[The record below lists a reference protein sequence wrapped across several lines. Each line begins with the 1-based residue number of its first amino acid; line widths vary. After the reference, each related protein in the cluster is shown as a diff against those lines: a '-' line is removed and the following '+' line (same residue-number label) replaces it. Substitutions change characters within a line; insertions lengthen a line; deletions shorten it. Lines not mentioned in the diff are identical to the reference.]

1 MFSSSQMKLGLKL
14 DMEWQIKQKLYQSSS
29 ECCHFLSILCMI
41 EFFLNNSS
49 AKVFDVSGGGTR
61 EFVTNTNKY
70 TKSYVG
76 LPLQEDC
83 VKNGG
88 FQYHL
93 GATIFSELCYFTGQ
107 VMLKLVLK

>member
-1 MFSSSQMKLGLKL
+1 M
-14 DMEWQIKQKLYQSSS
+14 
-29 ECCHFLSILCMI
+29 
-41 EFFLNNSS
+41 
-49 AKVFDVSGGGTR
+49 FDVSGGGTR

-107 VMLKLVLK
+107 VMLKLVLKQFGLIVSFTRAAVTNHVANTEMFAA